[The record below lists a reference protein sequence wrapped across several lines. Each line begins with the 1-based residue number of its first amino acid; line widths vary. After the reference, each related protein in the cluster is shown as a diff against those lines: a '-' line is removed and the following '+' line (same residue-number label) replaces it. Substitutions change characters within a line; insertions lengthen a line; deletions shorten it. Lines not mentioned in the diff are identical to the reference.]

1 MLLILSLA
9 STVTI
14 ASGSTQS
21 PWLKKPVLGYLLWT
35 SDSKIE
41 KDVSNFKA
49 TLQLSDDEFN
59 NIKQIAKD
67 EMDILNKMHQDS
79 NKETDDQKR
88 LHAKQFNIDVT
99 EVLKNTDRE
108 LEKVLGV
115 RKSTFDKWI
124 SDWWQGEM
132 DYRKSK
138 DKENNNGMQ
147 LLADMSPIN
156 VYATQYAAYTNF
168 EVALPDKKIKYANL
182 GWPGGYPNPPYTI
195 DIYYQVMGNGHWVY
209 NVPVKEVGPWNE
221 DDNYWDSASGSNP
234 RRLFTDLPLGFN
246 ESYYAYVYNYNNGKD
261 QFGRTVTNS
270 AGVDLAPAIAQQ
282 LGLGNN
288 NGWVNIYVSSLP

>member
-1 MLLILSLA
+1 MQRYWF
-9 STVTI
+9 
-14 ASGSTQS
+14 ASGSTKS
-21 PWLKKPVLGYLLWT
+21 PWQKKPVLGYLLWT

-49 TLQLSDDEFN
+49 TLELSDDEFN
-59 NIKQIAKD
+59 DIKQIAKD
-67 EMDILNKMHQDS
+67 EMDILNKMLVDS
-79 NKETDDQKR
+79 NKETDAQKR
-88 LHAKQFNIDVT
+88 VHAEQFNADVT
-99 EVLKNTDRE
+99 QVLKNTDQE
-108 LEKVLGV
+108 IKKILGE
-115 RKSTFDKWI
+115 RKKTFDKWI

-138 DKENNNGMQ
+138 EKVSNSGMQ

-156 VYATQYAAYTNF
+156 VFATQYAAYTNY
-168 EVALPDKKIKYANL
+168 EAALPDKKIKFANL

-195 DIYYQVMGNGHWVY
+195 DIYYQASGSGHWAY

-270 AGVDLAPAIAQQ
+270 AGVDLSPAVAQQ
-282 LGLGNN
+282 LGLGSN
-288 NGWVNIYVSSLP
+288 NGWVNIYVSRLP